1 MSRARVV
8 RFAALSLVLVV
19 AAVTL
24 HAKLP
29 STEAVIAAFG
39 SARSWYLAL
48 AVLAEIASLRHF
60 ALQQRRL
67 LAGFGVG
74 MSLPRALAV
83 TVSRSAIAASLPA
96 GTAISAAYAFRQF
109 RTAGATRRAA
119 SGVTVLSGLLSGL
132 ALLIAY
138 ALALLLPADGV
149 PTATLVLVLL
159 AVAML
164 VFGVD
169 FRMSRRLYVPAAVD
183 GGPAT
188 D

>member
-74 MSLPRALAV
+74 MSVPRALAV
-83 TVSRSAIAASLPA
+83 TMSRSALAISLP
-96 GTAISAAYAFRQF
+96 GGSAISAAFAFRQF
-109 RTAGATRRAA
+109 RTAGATRAIA
-119 SGVTVLSGLLSGL
+119 TGVTVLSGLLS
-132 ALLIAY
+132 
-138 ALALLLPADGV
+138 
-149 PTATLVLVLL
+149 TAALVLMY
-159 AVAML
+159 AIVAPL
-164 VFGVD
+164 
-169 FRMSRRLYVPAAVD
+169 PTTTA
-183 GGPAT
+183 GGGT
-188 D
+188 